1 MKLTEQYSFP
11 DHILA
16 EILAYDAA
24 LRVRWDPQE
33 RCIRVERRITR
44 SADVSP
50 GLFSRARDRQ
60 SAVERWAPIY
70 LLNPGQEHE
79 ILPRLHADDL
89 WRRGGAQQVMTE
101 MEWQEAQRRAA
112 WKQRLHEDHAAMARD
127 AYKHINRVFTV
138 PEGAGHKRF
147 LGTGRGERLD

>member
-1 MKLTEQYSFP
+1 MKLSEQYTFP
-11 DHILA
+11 DHVLA
-16 EILAYDAA
+16 EILAYDPA
-24 LRVRWDPQE
+24 LRVQWDPHE

-60 SAVERWAPIY
+60 SAAERWALIY
-70 LLNPGQEHE
+70 LLSPGQEHE

-89 WRRGGAQQVMTE
+89 WRRGGANQVMTE
-101 MEWQEAQRRAA
+101 VEWRDAQRRAA
-112 WKQRLHEDHAAMARD
+112 WKQRLHEDHASMARD
-127 AYKHINRVFTV
+127 AFKHVNTVRTV
-138 PEGAGHKRF
+138 PEGAGHRRH